1 MNKLTRL
8 LALAAVSA
16 TAAVTSRAYY
26 ADISVTD
33 GSFSDWDS
41 VPSITVDFDNDTGSG
56 AGILDVTS
64 VKIAN
69 NGTNLFFLV
78 SFATPVNPNNVE
90 GTGDGPTFY
99 LGIDSDSNTATGL
112 DVWGLGRIG
121 TEGVWRNWE
130 GLDTS
135 TTWTTLN
142 TEAAISPYGI
152 VTSTQEISLSL
163 STLRGDGSVLF
174 NNDSLRFVFYNS
186 GNDLAGGFNQ
196 FVTGSY
202 TLSSVP
208 EPSTFAALAGLGV
221 LGLAATR
228 RRR

>member
-1 MNKLTRL
+1 MNKLARL

-16 TAAVTSRAYY
+16 TAAVTSRAAY
-26 ADISVTD
+26 ADITVDGDFSEWDSIPSVTL
-33 GSFSDWDS
+33 
-41 VPSITVDFDNDTGSG
+41 DFDNDTGSG

-69 NGTNLFFLV
+69 NGTNVFLLV
-78 SFATPVNPNNVE
+78 SFATAVNPNNVE
-90 GTGDGPTFY
+90 GTGPTLY
-99 LGIDSDSNTATGL
+99 LGIDADSSSATGL

-135 TTWTTLN
+135 TTWGSLS
-142 TEAAISPYGI
+142 TEAAISPYGT

-163 STLRGDGSVLF
+163 ATLRGDGSELF
-174 NNDSLRFVFYNS
+174 LDDSFRFVFYNT
-186 GNDLAGGFNQ
+186 GNDLGGGFNQ

-202 TLSSVP
+202 ALSTAAVP
-208 EPSTFAALAGLGV
+208 EPSTFAGLAGLAV
-221 LGLAATR
+221 LGLVAVR